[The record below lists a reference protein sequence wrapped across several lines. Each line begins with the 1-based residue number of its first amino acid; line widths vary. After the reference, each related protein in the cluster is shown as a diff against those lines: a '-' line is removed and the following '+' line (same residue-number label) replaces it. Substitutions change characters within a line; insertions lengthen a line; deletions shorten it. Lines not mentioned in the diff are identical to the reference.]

1 MKRKLFAL
9 FALLALFCI
18 LLTGCREE
26 QDEQLAAKPVIYLY
40 PEGEESAEAK
50 PVDYLYPEAEM

>member
-26 QDEQLAAKPVIYLY
+26 QDEQLAAKPVISLY
-40 PEGEESAEAK
+40 PFTKSAET
-50 PVDYLYPEAEM
+50 PQLLRIFPILI